1 MLEGNLLETQ
11 LTSFARPPLSLERVC
26 NQRSD
31 LVPISP
37 DYQVG
42 LPVQKLV
49 QEVNIAK
56 PTGPAF

>member
-1 MLEGNLLETQ
+1 VLAGNLFETQ
-11 LTSFARPPLSLERVC
+11 LTSFARPPLSRDRVC

-31 LVPISP
+31 LVPINP

-49 QEVNIAK
+49 QEVNIAN
-56 PTGPAF
+56 PIGPSF

>member
-1 MLEGNLLETQ
+1 VLAGTLLETQ
-11 LTSFARPPLSLERVC
+11 LTSFVRPPLSLESDC

-56 PTGPAF
+56 PIGPAF